1 MQNKNNTLDQMNDIR
16 NGLHQQ
22 SLADLQKIA
31 RNLNLPNHESEKNK
45 DKLVDYI
52 RNFSILIFKTYPFSK
67 LLLLAS
73 EI

>member
-45 DKLVDYI
+45 DKHI
-52 RNFSILIFKTYPFSK
+52 
-67 LLLLAS
+67 
-73 EI
+73 